1 MKFATLMMVA
11 AVAATTATTPAA
23 TTCPKATEAS
33 KLYTEGCN
41 KTAATKKAC
50 ADILKTEK

>member
-23 TTCPKATEAS
+23 TTCPKATEAD
-33 KLYTEGCN
+33 KLYTKACN
-41 KTAATKKAC
+41 VNATTKKAC
-50 ADILKTEK
+50 EDTLATEK